1 MPFIIIIVEIIMMYV
16 ETKNI
21 SKNAAVVFLNFS
33 RNIMTENEKK
43 KIEFLSFVD
52 VSPNYLYGVFLC

>member
-43 KIEFLSFVD
+43 IEFLSFVD

>member
-33 RNIMTENEKK
+33 RNIMTENKK

>member
-43 KIEFLSFVD
+43 NRILIFR
-52 VSPNYLYGVFLC
+52 